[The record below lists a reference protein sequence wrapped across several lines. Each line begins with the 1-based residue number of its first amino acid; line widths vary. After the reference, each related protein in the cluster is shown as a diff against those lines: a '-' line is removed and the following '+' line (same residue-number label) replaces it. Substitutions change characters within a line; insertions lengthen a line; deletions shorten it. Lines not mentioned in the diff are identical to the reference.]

1 MAAPGSEGSAR
12 QRRAGSE
19 GSEGGGGIAFGDK
32 YIISLREMENPKTAL
47 RA

>member
-19 GSEGGGGIAFGDK
+19 GSEGGIAFGDK

>member
-19 GSEGGGGIAFGDK
+19 GSEGGGIAFGDK
-32 YIISLREMENPKTAL
+32 HIISLREMENPKTDL

>member
-1 MAAPGSEGSAR
+1 LAAPGSEGSAR

-19 GSEGGGGIAFGDK
+19 GSEEGGIAFGDK
-32 YIISLREMENPKTAL
+32 YIISLREMENQKTTL